1 MTDSDIHSDRI
12 GYSRVPSSD
21 IDKDAEKSH
30 IEAETDGSTGRK
42 ISRFRSALPQVLSV
56 TAKNFILLDL
66 GMTLAFSTIVVPVL
80 LNNKDPR
87 GLSFNESQATWFA
100 SLPMLCQPLGSA
112 LSGLISGPL
121 GRKKSLMLVN
131 IPQIL
136 GWLMLHSATS
146 VEIMYLAA
154 AIQGLG
160 SGFMDAPVLTYVG
173 EICEPSLRGI
183 LISYSLQFC
192 SAGFFLQCLL
202 GSVTTWRNVAF
213 ISLFFP
219 ATAFLCI
226 SQIPET
232 PMWLLSKGRTRDAE
246 KALCWLRGWVSP
258 EDVAEEFSRLVE
270 ASNNAQYR
278 HQTETKKTE
287 ANSHQGNTQSIVT
300 CPSSRPPVPDPLVEL
315 HSPKLS
321 FREKARDLLR
331 PEILRPML
339 VIMTMNFFY
348 LGSGF
353 PAFKTY
359 MVLLFQRIRV
369 PMNANWAS
377 VCVSSAIIIGH
388 LVLMLAV
395 KWLGKRRIALI
406 SIFCVAF
413 FDLAIAVHVNFQTA
427 IEDAFG
433 ASANWFL
440 FSYFI
445 ILTLTVSFGL
455 GPVPWMLMSEIFPFR
470 GRSFAS
476 GICAALY
483 YITSSLI
490 AKTFL
495 SILNLLGVPGS
506 YCLFGTV
513 GMLGF
518 IYAYLY
524 LPETEGKTLEDIED
538 IYKHSHRQR
547 R

>member
-87 GLSFNESQATWFA
+87 GLSFNESQATWF
-100 SLPMLCQPLGSA
+100 
-112 LSGLISGPL
+112 
-121 GRKKSLMLVN
+121 
-131 IPQIL
+131 
-136 GWLMLHSATS
+136 
-146 VEIMYLAA
+146 
-154 AIQGLG
+154 G